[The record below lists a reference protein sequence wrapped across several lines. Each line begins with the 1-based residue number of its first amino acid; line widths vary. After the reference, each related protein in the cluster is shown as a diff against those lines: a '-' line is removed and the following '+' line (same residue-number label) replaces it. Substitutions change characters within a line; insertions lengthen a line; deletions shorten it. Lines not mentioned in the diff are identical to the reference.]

1 MKKLYLTPKFK
12 QFNQTRARKGLLARS
27 EKLTKGGAFGFVI
40 FKKKAASHKSKT
52 VSHNKTIAIAPEYF
66 SIINNRNEF
75 EEFLKKVDI
84 PAWHGKDV
92 YIDLSG
98 VKKITPDGLLI
109 MIAYLNRYN
118 SCNPIPHIGG
128 NSPVEEYCRHVFLES
143 GFYKYV
149 NSKYKHQNSNNVLSV
164 RSDELIRS
172 DEAGAVIEFVRNK
185 LKLKDKVLTR
195 AVYTTIMETMN
206 NVKEHAYEGR
216 KNFGWWLM
224 ALPEREEDIIHFA
237 IIDIGIGIPGTIRR
251 KFRISEMLP
260 FMENDGKLIQATV
273 LEQNRSS
280 TKLPYRGLGLPKLK
294 KIVDNRK
301 IRNLNIISRKGG
313 YLMDEDQ
320 PYDLN
325 GEYFGTMI
333 SWDFVKE

>member
-1 MKKLYLTPKFK
+1 MKKIYLTPKHK
-12 QFNQTRARKGLLARS
+12 KFNQTRAEKGLIAKS
-27 EKLTKGGAFGFVI
+27 KELTKGSAFGYFI
-40 FKKKAASHKSKT
+40 SKKKNV
-52 VSHNKTIAIAPEYF
+52 VSHNRTIVIAPEYF
-66 SIINNRNEF
+66 SIINNMKEF
-75 EEFLKKVDI
+75 EEFINKVDI

-92 YIDLSG
+92 YIDLSE

-118 SCNPIPHIGG
+118 SCIPAPHVGG
-128 NSPVEEYCRHVFLES
+128 NCPTEEYCHHVFLES

-149 NSKYKHQNSNNVLSV
+149 NSNYKHKNSNNVLSV

-172 DEAGAVIEFVRNK
+172 DEAGAVIEFVRNR
-185 LKLKDKVLTR
+185 LNIKDKVLTR
-195 AVYTTIMETMN
+195 SVYTTIMEAMN

-224 ALPEREEDIIHFA
+224 ALPEKDEDIIHFA
-237 IIDIGIGIPGTIRR
+237 IIDNGKGIPGTIRKKLR
-251 KFRISEMLP
+251 LSEILP

-273 LEQNRSS
+273 IEQNRSS

-294 KIVDNRK
+294 KLVDNKK

-313 YLMDEDQ
+313 YLMDEDK
-320 PYDLN
+320 PYNLN
-325 GEYFGTMI
+325 GEYFGTML
-333 SWDFVKE
+333 SWDFTKE